1 MVPIPTLGPETA
13 ANPAVNPAKIPK
25 RPPGAIKVAS
35 HPTPPRRVS
44 NNVLVILY
52 DAVTLHAKVAS
63 ENLLLLCDF
72 FHLQKKLMLLCDFF
86 LQKN

>member
-1 MVPIPTLGPETA
+1 MNRTNAKV

-44 NNVLVILY
+44 NNVFVILY
-52 DAVTLHAKVAS
+52 DAVALHARAAS
-63 ENLLLLCDF
+63 R
-72 FHLQKKLMLLCDFF
+72 KIG
-86 LQKN
+86 